1 MIVINA
7 AGNEGDAEWKHISAP
22 ADVPEVLSVGGV
34 DGNGEHVAFSST
46 GPSADKRIKP
56 DVCAAG
62 EGVWVVSD
70 AGTLYRGNGT
80 SYSTPLISGVV
91 ACLLEARP
99 SATVAE
105 ITDALRQSSSQYFDA
120 DNLLGHGIPDAVLAL
135 KLLGAHPEHR
145 FRRTNLLDVRHL
157 SDGKLHASVYFND
170 NKKCRLVVATLNGKT
185 VSTFKV
191 SAKNTGVSRIRL
203 PETLAAGTYAAYL
216 YASDGVSS
224 ITFDIR

>member
-1 MIVINA
+1 
-7 AGNEGDAEWKHISAP
+7 
-22 ADVPEVLSVGGV
+22 
-34 DGNGEHVAFSST
+34 
-46 GPSADKRIKP
+46 
-56 DVCAAG
+56 
-62 EGVWVVSD
+62 
-70 AGTLYRGNGT
+70 
-80 SYSTPLISGVV
+80 
-91 ACLLEARP
+91 
-99 SATVAE
+99 
-105 ITDALRQSSSQYFDA
+105 
-120 DNLLGHGIPDAVLAL
+120 
-135 KLLGAHPEHR
+135 
-145 FRRTNLLDVRHL
+145 VRHL